1 MVLNVKRSRRKKV
14 ETDGANL
21 ADTNQILQ
29 LSLFMMLLAFF
40 MVLNATS
47 QFEDGKVKP
56 VVESLYKTFGSKLV
70 SQDTKPSEK
79 PDPIQY
85 LNSGQA
91 LEYFSEVF
99 NAELPQV
106 TQSKQNEKG
115 VMQLVMPRDMFESL
129 ITSTDQT
136 TFDRVIAAMLF
147 FDQRD
152 NRYVLDVI
160 VPYSED
166 RLSRFG
172 AESLQVPLQRLERYV
187 QILIDRGLSKDMMS
201 LSMNSKVNARDVVL
215 VFRPAFEIVP
225 DKSLVENIPLNSS
238 QGGGR

>member
-1 MVLNVKRSRRKKV
+1 MILNLKRSRRKKV
-14 ETDGANL
+14 ESSGSDL

-40 MVLNATS
+40 IVLNATS

-70 SQDTKPSEK
+70 PQDAKPSEK
-79 PDPIQY
+79 VDPAQY

-91 LEYFSEVF
+91 LEYFKETFS
-99 NAELPQV
+99 AELPQV
-106 TQSKQNEKG
+106 EQSDQNDKG
-115 VMQLVMPRDMFESL
+115 VMQLTMRRDMFESL
-129 ITSTDQT
+129 ITNTEQT

-160 VPYSED
+160 VPYSAE
-166 RLSRFG
+166 RLERFDTN
-172 AESLQVPLQRLERYV
+172 SLKVPVQRLERYV
-187 QILIDRGLSKDMMS
+187 QTLIDRGLSKDMVS
-201 LSMNSKVNARDVVL
+201 LSMNSKVNPRDVVL

-225 DKSLVENIPLNSS
+225 DKSLVERANPPAA
-238 QGGGR
+238 RP